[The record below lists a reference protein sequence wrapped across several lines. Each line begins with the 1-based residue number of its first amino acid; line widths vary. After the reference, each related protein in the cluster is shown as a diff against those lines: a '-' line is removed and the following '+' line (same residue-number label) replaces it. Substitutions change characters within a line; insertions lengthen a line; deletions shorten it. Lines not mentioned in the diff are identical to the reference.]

1 MNWTTEYELQ
11 SMEFELESQP
21 TNITTEPF
29 AIPHTNA
36 ALVLI
41 CISALI
47 SQILTIGGNILVML
61 SFRVERRLHKPSN
74 YFLLSLAAADLII
87 GLFSMPVYSL
97 YLIMGYWPFGSFVC
111 DLWISID
118 YACSEVSVLNLIM
131 ISVDR
136 LWSVKSPAKYRNKM
150 TLRRATIMIIPT
162 WVLPTLLYF
171 TSVFGWPFFVGEV
184 NRPITQCYLPF
195 LIEQPHF
202 NTISTVVVYWIP
214 ITLMFLMYAYIFR
227 IIRNLSASKRNRQ
240 SSGGGSGGGG
250 SSGGVTGGASTPSGN
265 DSVRSRSLR
274 PQKSNEH
281 MYTPANTLLEPPP
294 IMEGRLSDATAST
307 TLSVDTSKL
316 FQKKTY
322 SPNTNSKKERTES
335 EIEPSESTSSSDPA
349 NRKKEQSKPKTKN
362 NKRSSMIKY
371 RCGGKKYEQRR
382 GRSFRGE
389 RHCRSER
396 KATRTLTF
404 ILGAFFLTWSPYST
418 IAIVYG
424 YSPESVPDELYH
436 FAYYLCYI
444 NSTINPLCYAFA
456 NELFRNTFHKIL
468 TCRAC
473 KNM

>member
-1 MNWTTEYELQ
+1 MSWTNGSEDIDFYYQ
-11 SMEFELESQP
+11 SVTT
-21 TNITTEPF
+21 TNRTL
-29 AIPHTNA
+29 PHTPV
-36 ALVLI
+36 ALVFI
-41 CISALI
+41 CISAFI
-47 SQILTIGGNILVML
+47 SQVLTIGGNILVML

-162 WVLPTLLYF
+162 WILPTLLYF
-171 TSVFGWPFFVGEV
+171 TSVIGWPYFVGE
-184 NRPITQCYLPF
+184 NKRPTTECYLPF
-195 LIEQPHF
+195 LIESPLF
-202 NTISTVVVYWIP
+202 TCISTVVVYWIP

-227 IIRNLSASKRNRQ
+227 IIRNLAKKKGRG
-240 SSGGGSGGGG
+240 SSGGGSGEARRGG
-250 SSGGVTGGASTPSGN
+250 SGNRGGEN
-265 DSVRSRSLR
+265 DSMRQRPLRSQR
-274 PQKSNEH
+274 SNEH
-281 MYTPANTLLEPPP
+281 VYTPANTLEPPP
-294 IMEGRLSDATAST
+294 MIGHGRLSDATAST

-316 FQKKTY
+316 FQKKNNNS
-322 SPNTNSKKERTES
+322 SPNNKKEHES
-335 EIEPSESTSSSDPA
+335 EIEPSESTSSSDPSR
-349 NRKKEQSKPKTKN
+349 NKKEESKPKSKN

-371 RCGGKKYEQRR
+371 RPGGTRCENRR

-389 RHCRSER
+389 RQSRSER

-404 ILGAFFLTWSPYST
+404 ILGAFFVTWSPYST
-418 IAIVYG
+418 IAIIYG
-424 YSPESVPDELYH
+424 YCPECVPVQLYH
-436 FAYYLCYI
+436 FSYYLCYI

-456 NELFRNTFHKIL
+456 NELFRSTFHKIL
-468 TCRAC
+468 TCKAC